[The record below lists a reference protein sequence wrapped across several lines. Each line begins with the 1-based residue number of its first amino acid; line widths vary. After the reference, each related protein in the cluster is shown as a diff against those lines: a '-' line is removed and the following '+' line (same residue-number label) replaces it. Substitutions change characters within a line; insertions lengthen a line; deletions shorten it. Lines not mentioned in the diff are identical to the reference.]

1 MKNIFLKFVVG
12 AQILFR
18 VLYLKI
24 QILDFNAGQNLG
36 MSQYEARLEFN
47 NTKKKALDT
56 DLSTVI
62 LAERNQQK
70 ESY

>member
-1 MKNIFLKFVVG
+1 MKNIFLKFTVG

-24 QILDFNAGQNLG
+24 RILDFNAGQNLG
-36 MSQYEARLEFN
+36 MSQYEARLEF
-47 NTKKKALDT
+47 KKKALDT

-70 ESY
+70 KSY

>member
-1 MKNIFLKFVVG
+1 MKNIFLKFTVG

-24 QILDFNAGQNLG
+24 WILDFNAGQNLG
-36 MSQYEARLEFN
+36 MGQYEARLEF
-47 NTKKKALDT
+47 KKKALDI

-70 ESY
+70 KSY